1 MSVGCCQWHGR
12 FELVVAAL
20 RDIVFLLATSLM
32 HVCVTFLGA
41 IVAVDIPEVRHPCPH
56 STFE

>member
-12 FELVVAAL
+12 FEWVVAGL

-41 IVAVDIPEVRHPCPH
+41 IVAG
-56 STFE
+56 